1 MSVASRTI
9 PVMDA
14 TLSMTPLD
22 LGPLPDL
29 PLREYDLTGVLK
41 RPDGTGPPEPR
52 GRTAAVVDAVHEAA
66 WSEWRLKVRAG
77 SAGMALTAAELVLPE
92 AAGATWTVS
101 PANDAVSRTAK
112 S

>member
-22 LGPLPDL
+22 LGLPDPPLP
-29 PLREYDLTGVLK
+29 EYDVTGVLE
-41 RPDGTGPPEPR
+41 RPEGTAPPSPV
-52 GRTAAVVDAVHEAA
+52 ACPAVVDAVHTDIRSR
-66 WSEWRLKVRAG
+66 WVLKVRAG

-92 AAGATWTVS
+92 AAGATWTVTPS
-101 PANDAVSRTAK
+101 NDAVLGAAK
-112 S
+112 P